1 MRYPIPPLKLTQSQQ
16 PYVTEL
22 DLRHS
27 LIPDDLV
34 EGLLASMPP
43 HKGPDLQEDRHLP
56 KFDYI
61 GFMQNI
67 TSGTGADTTS
77 QVGGVNGMSGTG
89 GGGAY

>member
-1 MRYPIPPLKLTQSQQ
+1 MKLTKLNQQ

-56 KFDYI
+56 KFDYV

-67 TSGTGADTTS
+67 TNGTAAETG
-77 QVGGVNGMSGTG
+77 QVGVNGGIAGTG
-89 GGGAY
+89 GGSTY